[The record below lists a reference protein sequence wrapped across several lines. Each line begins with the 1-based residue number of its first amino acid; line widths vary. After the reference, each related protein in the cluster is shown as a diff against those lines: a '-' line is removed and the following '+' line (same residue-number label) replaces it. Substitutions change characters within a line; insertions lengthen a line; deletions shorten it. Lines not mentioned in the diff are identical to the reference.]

1 MGYNSLVKYT
11 AIIFDLYGVLGLNGW
26 QEFKETH
33 FANHRELW
41 ERLRSLGQRVDA
53 GQASETEFVHAVA
66 AASGESNATV
76 RYQFEHTV
84 PNVELLSYI
93 AKNLKGL
100 YKLGVLSNASHDVLD
115 GIFSPDQRD
124 LFDEAVSSYH
134 VGLTK
139 PDPKMFLLMCER
151 LGVQPEECILVDDQQ
166 RHFDVAKALGFT
178 PILYS
183 SAEQT
188 IADIEKV
195 LAA

>member
-1 MGYNSLVKYT
+1 MQYR

-41 ERLRSLGQRVDA
+41 EHLRSLGQRADA

-66 AASGESNATV
+66 TATGESNATV

-84 PNVELLSYI
+84 PNIELLRYI
-93 AKNLKGL
+93 ESKLKGN

-115 GIFSPDQRD
+115 GIFSPEQQS
-124 LFDEAVSSYH
+124 LFDEAISSYH

-178 PILYS
+178 PILYTS
-183 SAEQT
+183 VEQT
-188 IADIEKV
+188 IGDITKV
-195 LAA
+195 LTA

>member
-1 MGYNSLVKYT
+1 MQYKAVV
-11 AIIFDLYGVLGLNGW
+11 FDLYGVLGLNGW

-33 FANHRELW
+33 FAHHRELW
-41 ERLRSLGQRVDA
+41 EHLRSLGQRVDA

-84 PNVELLSYI
+84 PNVELLRYI
-93 AKNLKGL
+93 ESKLKGV
-100 YKLGVLSNASHDVLD
+100 YKLAVLSNASHDVLS
-115 GIFSPDQRD
+115 GIFSPEQRA
-124 LFDEAVSSYH
+124 LFDEAISSYH

-166 RHFDVAKALGFT
+166 RHFDVAEALGFT

-183 SAEQT
+183 SVEQT
-188 IADIEKV
+188 ITDIAKA

>member
-1 MGYNSLVKYT
+1 MRYK

-33 FANHRELW
+33 FADHRDIW
-41 ERLRSLGQRVDA
+41 EHLRSLGQRVDA
-53 GQASETEFVHAVA
+53 GQASEAEFVHAVA
-66 AASGESNATV
+66 AASGETNATV

-84 PNVELLSYI
+84 PNIELLKYVES
-93 AKNLKGL
+93 NLKGS

-115 GIFSPDQRD
+115 GIFSPEQRA
-124 LFDEAVSSYH
+124 LFDEAISSYH

-139 PDPKMFLLMCER
+139 PDPRMFLLMCER
-151 LGVQPEECILVDDQQ
+151 LGVQPGECILVDDQQ

-178 PILYS
+178 PILYC

-188 IADIEKV
+188 IKDIAKV

>member
-1 MGYNSLVKYT
+1 MHSNVR
-11 AIIFDLYGVLGLNGW
+11 AVVFDLYGVLGLNGW

-41 ERLRSLGQRVDA
+41 EHLRSLGQRVDA

-115 GIFSPDQRD
+115 GIFSPDQRA
-124 LFDEAVSSYH
+124 LFDEAISSYH